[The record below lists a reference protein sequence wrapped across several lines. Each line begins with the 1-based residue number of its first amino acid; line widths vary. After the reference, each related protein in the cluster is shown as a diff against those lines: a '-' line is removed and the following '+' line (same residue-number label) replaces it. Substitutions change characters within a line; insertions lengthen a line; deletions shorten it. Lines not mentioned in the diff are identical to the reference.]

1 MKSNLQYIG
10 NCIDD
15 LKLAVSKH
23 ELSLDE
29 IDVRLTEIKKEL
41 SESNKHQQRIIL
53 TLRHIAA
60 LKAMEI
66 YGSNSYSQ
74 LVGAYGE
81 DDVRSKFE
89 ENYNAMWDLLDFK
102 TDDELIEKGGEL
114 NGFGNHDSRKI

>member
-15 LKLAVSKH
+15 LKLAVSKQ
-23 ELSLDE
+23 ELCLDE
-29 IDVRLTEIKKEL
+29 INEKLNEIRKEL
-41 SESNKHQQRIIL
+41 SESNKHQQRITL

-66 YGSNSYSQ
+66 YGGNSYSQ

-102 TDDELIEKGGEL
+102 TDDGLIEREKFEG
-114 NGFGNHDSRKI
+114 